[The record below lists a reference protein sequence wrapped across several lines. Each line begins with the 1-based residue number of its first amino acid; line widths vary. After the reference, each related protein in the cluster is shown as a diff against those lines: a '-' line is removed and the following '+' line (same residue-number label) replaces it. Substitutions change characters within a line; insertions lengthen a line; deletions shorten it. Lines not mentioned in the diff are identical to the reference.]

1 MATKVAEIQTEMIA
15 DVQKT
20 EDLKSLLRINW
31 GAEITGKV
39 EFKPAE
45 DLKKGDNIKI
55 VIEKI

>member
-45 DLKKGDNIKI
+45 DLKKGDKIKI